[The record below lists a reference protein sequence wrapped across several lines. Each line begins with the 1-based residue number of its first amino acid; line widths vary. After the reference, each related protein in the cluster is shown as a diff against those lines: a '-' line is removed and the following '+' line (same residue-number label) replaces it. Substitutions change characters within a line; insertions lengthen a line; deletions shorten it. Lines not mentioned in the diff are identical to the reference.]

1 MALSV
6 RVSPVGVG
14 NNDDAALR
22 IENRA
27 ASLPASPLS
36 QVVVAADDEE
46 EEEPD
51 EEESIEAPR
60 PWWVHML
67 PQWVVDFLDRIEN
80 SSAMGLSRIDPY
92 VVIKLKPWKDIR
104 AQTKPMVRARSN
116 FLYNRVHDNIIE
128 LDVPNTFPNTARR
141 TAHIRLELWDKDAMV
156 DDLMGY
162 AAPPLSVSLQ
172 ILRPRTVEERG
183 GA

>member
-92 VVIKLKPWKDIR
+92 VVIKLKPWK
-104 AQTKPMVRARSN
+104 VRVGTE
-116 FLYNRVHDNIIE
+116 RVSMYVCAPSY
-128 LDVPNTFPNTARR
+128 LVPWSSAS
-141 TAHIRLELWDKDAMV
+141 RLRDETCDM
-156 DDLMGY
+156 
-162 AAPPLSVSLQ
+162 
-172 ILRPRTVEERG
+172 
-183 GA
+183 